1 MVTLDGEPATA
12 DDLLPLALTNLGHF
26 TTFRVDADG
35 TVRGLSRHL
44 DRLVRDCA
52 AVFGA
57 PLDTDRVRDF
67 VRRALA
73 ERELPCVVR
82 VTVHDP
88 AVDLARPADAD
99 TPRVLVSV
107 RRAGPLLAVPAP
119 PLRARSVTYE
129 RDLPQ
134 VKHTGLFGALHARRA
149 AQLAGY
155 DDALFVGRDGHV
167 TEGATWN
174 VGFIDRDGTVLW
186 PRSGVLPGVTT
197 ALLREHPTPP
207 AEHHDADLTLEDAR
221 LMAAAFATNA
231 GIGVRPLAAI
241 DGTEFAAEHPLLD
254 RLREAYLSIPGE
266 AL

>member
-1 MVTLDGEPATA
+1 MATLDGEPATA

-99 TPRVLVSV
+99 APRVLVSV
-107 RRAGPLLAVPAP
+107 RRAGPLLAG

-155 DDALFVGRDGHV
+155 DDALFVGRDGYV

-197 ALLREHPTPP
+197 ALLREHAPQS
-207 AEHHDADLTLEDAR
+207 AQHRDADLTLEDAR
-221 LMAAAFATNA
+221 VMAAAFATNA

>member
-1 MVTLDGEPATA
+1 MATLDGEPATA

-67 VRRALA
+67 VRRAVA

-107 RRAGPLLAVPAP
+107 RRAGPLQAG

-129 RDLPQ
+129 RDLPRSS
-134 VKHTGLFGALHARRA
+134 TPGCSAPCMPGARRSSPGTTTRCSSA
-149 AQLAGY
+149 AT
-155 DDALFVGRDGHV
+155 V
-167 TEGATWN
+167 T
-174 VGFIDRDGTVLW
+174 
-186 PRSGVLPGVTT
+186 
-197 ALLREHPTPP
+197 
-207 AEHHDADLTLEDAR
+207 
-221 LMAAAFATNA
+221 
-231 GIGVRPLAAI
+231 
-241 DGTEFAAEHPLLD
+241 
-254 RLREAYLSIPGE
+254 
-266 AL
+266 